1 MTKPFYGLQKGP
13 GWWYN
18 SVMDKD
24 QIVVG
29 LLFGDEGKG
38 TTVDWFASR
47 KRPVSVV
54 RFGGGPQTA
63 HNVIH
68 DDGTHHTFAQFG
80 SASLRHVP
88 TTLSRFMLVNPFNL
102 VTEGDLIHE
111 KTGWNPFPDLLISE
125 KALLITPIHVWL
137 NRKREEARGG
147 SAHGSCG
154 EGIGETQLFHIRHAD
169 SAPVMGDLLP
179 GNESVLFAKLQALYE
194 YAEEETGQVW
204 DNGDVGGLHDQY
216 LAMAA
221 DGFLNIVPDVAI
233 LDRIN
238 EGFTIFEGSQG
249 VLLDESFGFHPHTT
263 WSSVTS
269 EHAQQLL
276 AEAGKERGVVTGV
289 VRSYLTRHG
298 FGPFPSEVTNSPEW
312 VDKFPE
318 MHNTY
323 GRYQGGWRRGLL
335 DLPLLDYAVRANGG
349 VDQLML
355 THVDRFYDG
364 LQVVTGYDDWK
375 EIPSDFFNRDREAQ
389 QVITDHLN
397 QLTLDDAQLLTIH
410 SVNEIAELIT
420 TTANAPLFAVST
432 GPKAADKIEL

>member
-1 MTKPFYGLQKGP
+1 MKT
-13 GWWYN
+13 
-18 SVMDKD
+18 MDMEKD
-24 QIVVG
+24 QVVVG
-29 LLFGDEGKG
+29 LLYGDEGKG
-38 TTVDWFASR
+38 TTVDWLASR

-54 RFGGGPQTA
+54 RFSGGPQTA

-80 SASLRHVP
+80 SASLRGVP

-102 VTEGDLIHE
+102 VTEGDVIHA
-111 KTGWNPFPDLLISE
+111 KTGWNPFPDLRISQ

-154 EGIGETQLFHIRHAD
+154 EGIGETRLFHIRYPD
-169 SAPVMGDLLP
+169 TAPLMEDLLP
-179 GNESVLFAKLQALYE
+179 GNENRLLAKLQALYE
-194 YAEEETGQVW
+194 YAEEETSEIW
-204 DNGDVGGLHDQY
+204 NNGDVSGLHEQY
-216 LAMAA
+216 LDMAA
-221 DGFLNIVPDVAI
+221 DGFLNIVPDADI
-233 LDRIN
+233 LARIN

-249 VLLDESFGFHPHTT
+249 VLLDESYGFHPHTT

-269 EHAQQLL
+269 ENAQRLL
-276 AEAGKERGVVTGV
+276 AEAGKEPGVVTGV

-298 FGPFPSEVTNSPEW
+298 FGPFPSELTDSLDW
-312 VDKFPE
+312 VEKFPE

-335 DLPLLDYAVRANGG
+335 DLPLLNYAVRANGG

-364 LQVVTGYDDWK
+364 LQVVTGYNNWK
-375 EIPSDFFNRDREAQ
+375 DIPSDFFNRDRAAQ

-397 QLTLDDAQLLTIH
+397 QLTLADAQLETVH
-410 SVNEIAELIT
+410 SVNDIAALIT
-420 TTANAPLFAVST
+420 TAANAPLYAVST